1 MGSGLGAKHGRGLF
15 RNQDAWRS
23 MARLDVP
30 GEQMFPG
37 SGFALDQGQPD
48 AWSDLLELFTDTAH
62 GQRS

>member
-1 MGSGLGAKHGRGLF
+1 
-15 RNQDAWRS
+15 

-30 GEQMFPG
+30 GEQVFPG
-37 SGFALDQGQPD
+37 AGFALNQGQSD